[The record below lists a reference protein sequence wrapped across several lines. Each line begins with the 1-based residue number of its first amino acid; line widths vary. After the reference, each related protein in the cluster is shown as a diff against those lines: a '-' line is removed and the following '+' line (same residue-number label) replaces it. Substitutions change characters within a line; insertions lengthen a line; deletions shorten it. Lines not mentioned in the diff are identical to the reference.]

1 MKKRILTA
9 FLALVLLCIAA
20 AVLIYTRPLT
30 IEERYPVLDLSS
42 CTLISGYFRDG
53 ADAEDT
59 RFTISPDDP
68 HFDEMIELFQSAEFK
83 TRLGNILPDRTK
95 THRYQDGD
103 FKWEVM
109 LRFEDVL
116 LPTGDVG
123 SGDMLHISNFFGDIN
138 LFFDGEQVEC
148 SAKNQS
154 QWLKDV
160 MSIVTQY
167 PD

>member
-1 MKKRILTA
+1 MKKRFFTA
-9 FLALVLLCIAA
+9 FIALVLLCIAA
-20 AVLIYTRPLT
+20 AALIYIRPLT

-53 ADAEDT
+53 ADAENT
-59 RFTISPDDP
+59 RFTISMDDP
-68 HFDEMIELFQSAEFK
+68 DFEEMIELFRSAQFK
-83 TRLGNILPDRTK
+83 TKLQNILPGGTK

-103 FKWEVM
+103 FEWEVVF
-109 LRFEDVL
+109 RFEDVL
-116 LPTGDVG
+116 FPTGDVG
-123 SGDMLHISNFFGDIN
+123 SGDMLHVSNFFGDIN

-148 SAKNQS
+148 SVKNQS

-160 MSIVTQY
+160 MAVVTQY